1 MNKETSRSAQYD
13 IAAKNHSHSRSQH
26 DTESLPSAVPGCSS
40 PAAASHPQKELA
52 EFNYYWRCID
62 DIYHDLARKLG
73 LSDSALII
81 LYGLYTLGD
90 GSLQRD
96 ICQQASVSKQTIH
109 SSIRNLERDGYL
121 FLESGSGRDKRIW
134 LTDSG
139 RELVR
144 RKICPVVALENAAFM
159 AMGPE
164 ASREYLRLVGTFVRT
179 FRELAGGLDQE

>member
-26 DTESLPSAVPGCSS
+26 NTESLPSAVPGCSS

-73 LSDSALII
+73 LSDSALTI

-121 FLESGSGRDKRIW
+121 WLETGGRDKRIW
-134 LTDSG
+134 LTEKG
-139 RELVR
+139 KELIHY
-144 RKICPVVALENAAFM
+144 KIAPVVALENAAFTTL
-159 AMGPE
+159 GPE
-164 ASREYLRLVGTFVRT
+164 KSREFLRLNAEYVQILRM
-179 FRELAGGLDQE
+179 LANGLSV